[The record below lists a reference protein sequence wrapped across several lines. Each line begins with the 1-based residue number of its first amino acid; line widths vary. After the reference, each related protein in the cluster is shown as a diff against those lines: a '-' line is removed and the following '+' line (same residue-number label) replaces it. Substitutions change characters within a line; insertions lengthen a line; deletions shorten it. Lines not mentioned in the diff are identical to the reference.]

1 MAYWTLAWL
10 MALICGLALP
20 AGAATLAGSFFDE
33 PIIPPHAYEKLV
45 GTMAKTRGVIARN
58 ITAKAA
64 VPDSGILAAIPAN
77 SKAGGIHAVD
87 NALLVS
93 VNGNATGNES
103 IGNRMTYNKTS
114 VASVNNSYNNFNGVV
129 NLNVT
134 SGNLNTQTANY
145 SGPDLSANGLLANS
159 GSTKAAAIGK

>member
-1 MAYWTLAWL
+1 MGYWTLAWL
-10 MALICGLALP
+10 MALICGVALP
-20 AGAATLAGSFFDE
+20 AGAATLAGGFFDE

-45 GTMAKTRGVIARN
+45 GTMAKTRGVMARN

-64 VPDSGILAAIPAN
+64 VPESGILAATTAN
-77 SKAGGIHAVD
+77 SKAGSFHAVD

-93 VNGNATGNES
+93 VNGNTTVNEGM
-103 IGNRMTYNKTS
+103 GNRMTYNKTT

-145 SGPDLSANGLLANS
+145 SGPDLSANGLLANG
-159 GSTKAAAIGK
+159 GSTKVAPIRK